1 MLVKSIIRTKDQ
13 AQGVLPIIRGVARI
27 FPEQRTIFQIP
38 LPPPPP
44 RFHALY
50 IQLTTICALF
60 RKRKPV
66 VLEKY
71 IYFKETS
78 RIKRI
83 EENSTIKF
91 T

>member
-44 RFHALY
+44 PTFS
-50 IQLTTICALF
+50 C
-60 RKRKPV
+60 
-66 VLEKY
+66 
-71 IYFKETS
+71 
-78 RIKRI
+78 
-83 EENSTIKF
+83 F
-91 T
+91 THPAYDYLRAF

>member
-44 RFHALY
+44 PLNVFMLYTSSLRLSARFLGRESP
-50 IQLTTICALF
+50 LF
-60 RKRKPV
+60 
-66 VLEKY
+66 
-71 IYFKETS
+71 
-78 RIKRI
+78 
-83 EENSTIKF
+83 
-91 T
+91 